1 MCISGLQN
9 NNESTSLDMLIKA
22 GLEILQRLK
31 ETQQKRAAESL
42 PSFEMKI
49 GIHSGS
55 IIGGVV
61 AVRTV
66 SEDIWGNTVQIASEI
81 EKFAK
86 PSQLLL
92 TETSNNLSHSFK
104 THLVEEVKVMSD
116 KAMKVYGVSNS
127 TVELSELKV
136 SKDNIDEDVMKH
148 LN

>member
-1 MCISGLQN
+1 MSK
-9 NNESTSLDMLIKA
+9 T
-22 GLEILQRLK
+22 
-31 ETQQKRAAESL
+31 
-42 PSFEMKI
+42 
-49 GIHSGS
+49 
-55 IIGGVV
+55 
-61 AVRTV
+61 
-66 SEDIWGNTVQIASEI
+66 EI

-92 TETSNNLSHSFK
+92 TETANNLSHSFK